1 MHNVALV
8 YCIKNL
14 ISKILFILKIS
25 PNKFSPFSPS
35 ITILWSAKKKKK
47 KKKKKTWNW
56 LLVDTCC
63 SCGIVCG
70 IVVSPKVCVGFS
82 IFDSFWFLWK
92 FYFCST
98 KCMDSLILKRLNS
111 FENQNNIKAKHSFA
125 PRPLIFKLQKE
136 ALKFNDIYVSWKIW
150 PRDNFFK
157 LRKSTFWKRQFFSI
171 ADTDF

>member
-1 MHNVALV
+1 MYDVALV
-8 YCIKNL
+8 YCIQNL
-14 ISKILFILKIS
+14 ISKILYILKIS
-25 PNKFSPFSPS
+25 PNKFWPFSPS
-35 ITILWSAKKKKK
+35 ITILSILWSAKKKKRK
-47 KKKKKTWNW
+47 KKKENMK
-56 LLVDTCC
+56 LVAGWHR
-63 SCGIVCG
+63 SCG
-70 IVVSPKVCVGFS
+70 IVVSPKVCVGFP

-111 FENQNNIKAKHSFA
+111 FQNQNNIKAKHSFA

-136 ALKFNDIYVSWKIW
+136 ALKFNDIYVSCKIW
-150 PRDNFFK
+150 PRDNSFK